1 MNLNKRLLLG
11 TLFLGAMAQAF
22 GQMSILSGPEKGS
35 YNHFANDIVTVLGQK
50 NNLKLI
56 NRPTGGSAYNFNAI
70 TNPSSGD
77 KIALIQADYL
87 NLMIAKDKLNNTN
100 LTGSLKVIMPL
111 AKEEIH
117 IIAKKKSGLS
127 KLQDLEKKKVGV
139 GDEDQGSAVTAK
151 MIKDR
156 SKIEWYTYNVG
167 FDKMLKELANGNLDA
182 GLFVGSAPI
191 DLLDI
196 DPQVMVDG
204 ISLFELTDFNDWA
217 KFYENDT
224 IYSGEYKWLE
234 KNVPTFGLR
243 TLLVV
248 NEAKLTN
255 DEKQTVAAIKSGI
268 VQNLDYLRKQGH
280 PKWKTVLI
288 PDDAEVVPEK
298 SATPVT
304 AATSDNKD
312 VVVYRVQLYSRNY
325 QRSETVSI
333 SGQTSQTYVYSYK
346 GAYRYTAGEFTS
358 FSEAAGFQKKCR
370 EAGYP
375 EAFVVAFKNNVRS
388 TDPELFK

>member
-1 MNLNKRLLLG
+1 MNLNKQLLLC

-22 GQMSILSGPEKGS
+22 GQMVILSGPEKGS
-35 YNHFANDIVTVLGQK
+35 YNHFANDIVTVLSQK
-50 NNLKLI
+50 NNLKLV
-56 NRPTGGSAYNFNAI
+56 NRPTGGSAYNFSAI

-111 AKEEIH
+111 AKEQIH
-117 IIAKKKSGLS
+117 IIAKKKSGLA

-151 MIKDR
+151 IIKDR

-255 DEKQTVAAIKSGI
+255 EDQQTVAAIKAGI

-298 SATPVT
+298 SATPVA

-312 VVVYRVQLYSRNY
+312 AVVYRVQLYSRNY

-333 SGQTSQTYVYSYK
+333 SGQTIPTYVYTYK
-346 GAYRYTAGEFTS
+346 GAYRYTAGELTS
-358 FSEAAGFQKKCR
+358 FSEAAAFQKKCR